1 MTSSPLQ
8 GGRHRRSAAF
18 AAVAALM
25 LLAPAAASA
34 SVDVTLS
41 GGTLHVTSGSLGSDI
56 VLSDHYDAS
65 GSQWNGYKVGTY
77 DQETITSSDAS
88 CAPDPNQYASDPQ
101 HNYVCLTMSPATLV
115 QVDLG
120 DGDDLLRADHIGN
133 SSLDGTPAVPPA
145 HFEGGEG
152 NDDIQDGNGDDTVN
166 GGPGNDLL
174 DGDSNFSTFGQ
185 GHGNDT
191 MNGGPGDDKI
201 DGGYD
206 NDTLT
211 DTDGTD
217 QLYGGFGDDTLD
229 VGDGAGGDTA
239 GCNEGTG
246 DVATADA
253 ADTVYD
259 CETVHEPSTHSEP
272 GTQPQPQPGPQP
284 QPQPGSTTVQANI
297 GGAKAQSVGSQ
308 GGLIFTG
315 SCPGGC
321 TLFAQATVAVPK
333 LSKVYRFKS
342 KDVHIAAGA
351 TKTVKVKMS
360 GKGLKAIK
368 KALAKHKKLK
378 AKVTF
383 IAADGLGHTTPYK
396 TTVKLKR

>member
-1 MTSSPLQ
+1 
-8 GGRHRRSAAF
+8 
-18 AAVAALM
+18 
-25 LLAPAAASA
+25 
-34 SVDVTLS
+34 
-41 GGTLHVTSGSLGSDI
+41 VTSDATGSDI
-56 VLSDHYDAS
+56 ALHDHYDYNQS
-65 GSQWNGYKVGTY
+65 YPNPWNGYEVDT
-77 DQETITSSDAS
+77 QNTETITSPDGS
-88 CAPDPNQYASDPQ
+88 CGPDPNAGATDPA
-101 HNYVCLTMSPATLV
+101 HEYVCLTPQTSPATLI

-120 DGDDLLRADHIGN
+120 DGNDLVRADTIGN
-133 SSLDGTPAVPPA
+133 TSADGTPAVPPA

-174 DGDSNFSTFGQ
+174 DQDSGFSTFGR
-185 GHGNDT
+185 GRGNDT
-191 MNGGPGDDKI
+191 MNGGPGDDQI
-201 DGGYD
+201 AGGDG

-211 DTDGTD
+211 DTEGTD
-217 QLYGGFGDDTLD
+217 QLYGLYGDDSLD

-239 GCNEGTG
+239 GCNEGTN
-246 DVATADA
+246 DVATADS

-259 CETVHEPSTHSEP
+259 CETVHAPSSN
-272 GTQPQPQPGPQP
+272 PGPQP
-284 QPQPGSTTVQANI
+284 QPGNGGWTVQANI
-297 GGAKAQSVGSQ
+297 GGARSQSVGSQ
-308 GGLIFTG
+308 GGLIFTS

-351 TKTVKVKMS
+351 TKTVKVKMG

-383 IAADGLGHTTPYK
+383 IASDGAGHTTPYK